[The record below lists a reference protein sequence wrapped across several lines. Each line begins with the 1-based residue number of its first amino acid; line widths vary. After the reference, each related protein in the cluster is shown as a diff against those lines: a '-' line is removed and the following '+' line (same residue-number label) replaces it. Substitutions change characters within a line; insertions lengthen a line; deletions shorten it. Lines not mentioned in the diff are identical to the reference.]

1 MNRFLKNVLSNWAGM
16 AVGMATAFF
25 MSPFLVHRLGDHQY
39 GLWVLIISVTG
50 YMGLLDV
57 GLKVSVVKY
66 VSQLSATR
74 DFEGL
79 NRVASTAL
87 AIYGGVGLLIVL
99 ITVVIERFFSR
110 LFAIQGSDADTAR
123 VVLLLAGINV
133 AATLV
138 VSIPGGVLAGLQR
151 YDLSSAAG
159 IKTLVFRTL
168 AIVAL
173 VSAGFGIAA
182 LALVHLCS
190 QVLNGVLTW
199 RSARLECPTLRL
211 ERRLMSLETAK
222 QLWSYSAFVLVN
234 NVGRVLLF
242 GSSEVVVG
250 SLLGTVAVT
259 YYAISGTVAQY
270 MQQIVV
276 TMAQVLHP
284 HAAAQHAKGSTEGL
298 RSAALMGTRLSLL
311 VGLPITVTVV
321 VLGERFISL
330 WMGPEYGRIAG
341 PLLTLLTLARLVHL
355 SQAGSYEVLLGMSRH
370 RVPTTLNLVAGVLS
384 VAGSLLFGRWY
395 GLTGVAVGG
404 AIPILV
410 LHGAVQPWYTN
421 RSLDISWRTYLWRS
435 VLPPLAAA
443 IPYALVLFAVVRMK
457 PPESLVT
464 LALTVAG
471 TLPVFGIAGL
481 FLCFD
486 AEHRSNLSLGLLKR
500 PAARASGVAGG
511 SDNG

>member
-1 MNRFLKNVLSNWAGM
+1 MAAGM
-16 AVGMATAFF
+16 AVAFF
-25 MSPFLVHRLGDHQY
+25 MSPFLVHTLGDHQY
-39 GLWVLIISVTG
+39 GMWVLIISVTG

-57 GLKVSVVKY
+57 GLRVSVVKY
-66 VSQLSATR
+66 VSQLSTTK

-79 NRVASTAL
+79 NRVTSTAL
-87 AIYGGVGLLIVL
+87 AIYGSVGVLIVL
-99 ITVVIERFFSR
+99 ITLVIELFFSR
-110 LFAIQGSDADTAR
+110 VFSIQGGDADTAR

-138 VSIPGGVLAGLQR
+138 VSIPAGVLAGLQR
-151 YDLSSAAG
+151 YDRSAAAG
-159 IKTLVFRTL
+159 ITTLVFRSA
-168 AIVAL
+168 AIIAF
-173 VSAGFGIAA
+173 VSGGFGIAA
-182 LALVHLCS
+182 LAIVHLCS
-190 QVLNGVLTW
+190 QILYGALAW

-211 ERRLMSLETAK
+211 ERRLVSVETAK

-259 YYAISGTVAQY
+259 YYAISGTIAQY

-284 HAAAQHAKGSTEGL
+284 YAAAQHAKGSTEGL
-298 RSAALMGTRLSLL
+298 RYAALMGTKLSLL
-311 VGLPITVTVV
+311 VGLPITVTVIV
-321 VLGERFISL
+321 MGERFISL

-341 PLLTLLTLARLVHL
+341 PLLIVLTLARLVHL
-355 SQAGSYEVLLGMSRH
+355 SQAGSYEVLLGMSLH

-384 VAGSLLFGRWY
+384 VAGSMLFGRWY
-395 GLTGVAVGG
+395 GLTGVAIGG
-404 AIPILV
+404 AIPIVV
-410 LHGAVQPWYTN
+410 LHGLVQPWYTN
-421 RSLDISWRTYLWRS
+421 RSLDISWRTYLWRA

-443 IPYALVLFAVVRMK
+443 VPYALALYGVARVS
-457 PPESLVT
+457 PPQSLVT
-464 LALTVAG
+464 LALVIAG

-486 AEHRSNLSLGLLKR
+486 AEQRSKLSLGLLKR
-500 PAARASGVAGG
+500 SAAPITRVAG
-511 SDNG
+511 NGG